1 MDASTAYLDFRQRED
16 LPASLPKLHKS
27 GIKAGRDGDGFDRQ
41 HIASLAAHYHPT
53 EKWELGLE
61 VLHSDGR
68 HNADDYRESERGF
81 VALVQYG
88 VLDEART
95 GSFSTWLR
103 YYDQPSSSVLY
114 PTMDADSTFFRRQGF
129 RGWGVRTD
137 YVIAPGLSCAVE
149 GFRLE
154 NRNEGAL
161 VRNMH
166 EYILGTSVTAYF

>member
-1 MDASTAYLDFRQRED
+1 M
-16 LPASLPKLHKS
+16 
-27 GIKAGRDGDGFDRQ
+27 
-41 HIASLAAHYHPT
+41 
-53 EKWELGLE
+53 
-61 VLHSDGR
+61 
-68 HNADDYRESERGF
+68 
-81 VALVQYG
+81 
-88 VLDEART
+88 LDEART

-154 NRNEGAL
+154 NRSEGAL